1 MKTRRSFLKK
11 LTVGAAALNYAPGV
25 LRAGEANFLSQKAQP
40 VRFGLI
46 GKGTM
51 GTSDTNTALRVE
63 GTQLVAVCDLY
74 DTRLKQANDTW
85 GSDLFLTKEY
95 KEILDRDDVD
105 AVIVAT
111 PDHWHQQIAI
121 EAMKAGK
128 HVYCEKP
135 VIHKLS
141 EGQALIDAQKESG
154 RLFQNGSQGM
164 ASLGNR
170 VARELVLAGALGKI
184 NYVEAQFTRAPEE
197 LKKYVAPED
206 ATEES
211 IWWER
216 FIGNAPQQ
224 AFDPQRF
231 FAWRHWKDYGTG
243 LAGDL
248 FVHVLSSI
256 HYIMD
261 AIGPE
266 KVYTTGGLRYYT
278 NGYRDTPDIMLGLL
292 DYPDKDDLGAFT
304 VSLGANYADGVSKKW
319 GSTDFTIVGEKGS
332 LEVHWDSVTLRT
344 YDDADVSTFESL
356 ATIGQGM
363 DQPQKISSKEYA
375 FRAEKGYKGGHYD
388 HLYNFITGIRNQS
401 PLVADVLFGVRT
413 SSAALLSFD
422 SYFRGEPIYWN
433 AGLLKEKKRG
443 SKRS

>member
-154 RLFQNGSQGM
+154 SFFQNGSQGM

-170 VARELVLAGALGKI
+170 AARELILAGALGKI
-184 NYVEAQFTRAPEE
+184 NYVEAQFTAAPQVLKKYEAPEE
-197 LKKYVAPED
+197 

-211 IWWER
+211 IWWDR
-216 FIGNAPQQ
+216 FIGNAPQHE
-224 AFDPQRF
+224 FDPQRF
-231 FAWRHWKDYGTG
+231 FVWRNWKDYGTG

-256 HYIMD
+256 HFIMD
-261 AIGPE
+261 TVGPE
-266 KVYTTGGLRYYT
+266 KVYTTGGLRYYKD
-278 NGYRDTPDIMLGLL
+278 GYRDTPDIMLGLL
-292 DYPDKDDLGAFT
+292 DYPDKEGLGAFT

-332 LEVHWDSVTLRT
+332 LEVH
-344 YDDADVSTFESL
+344 
-356 ATIGQGM
+356 
-363 DQPQKISSKEYA
+363 
-375 FRAEKGYKGGHYD
+375 
-388 HLYNFITGIRNQS
+388 
-401 PLVADVLFGVRT
+401 
-413 SSAALLSFD
+413 
-422 SYFRGEPIYWN
+422 
-433 AGLLKEKKRG
+433 
-443 SKRS
+443 

>member
-1 MKTRRSFLKK
+1 MKGRRTFIKK
-11 LTVGAAALNYAPGV
+11 LTVGAAALNYVPGIIQASPISILKNKV
-25 LRAGEANFLSQKAQP
+25 QNIRL
-40 VRFGLI
+40 GLI
-46 GKGTM
+46 GKGGM

-74 DTRLKQANDTW
+74 DARLKLAKDTW
-85 GSDLFLTKEY
+85 GDDLFLTKEY
-95 KEILDRDDVD
+95 KEIIERDDVD

-121 EAMKAGK
+121 EAMRAGK

-141 EGQALIDAQKESG
+141 EGKALIKAQQETG

-164 ASLGNR
+164 ASIGNR
-170 VARELVLAGALGKI
+170 AAKELLLAGAIGKI
-184 NYVEAQFTRAPEE
+184 NYVEAQFTAAPQD
-197 LKKYVAPED
+197 LKKYVAPDD
-206 ATEES
+206 ATTES
-211 IWWER
+211 IWWDR
-216 FIGNAPQQ
+216 FLGNAPKH

-231 FAWRHWKDYGTG
+231 FVWRNWKDYGTG

-256 HYIMD
+256 HFITD
-261 AIGPE
+261 AVGPE

-278 NGYRDTPDIMLGLL
+278 DGYRDTPDIMLGLL
-292 DYPDKDDLGAFT
+292 DYPDKNDLGAFT

-332 LEVHWDSVTLRT
+332 LKVHWDHVVLRT
-344 YDDADVSTFESL
+344 HSDADTRSFGSL
-356 ATIGQGM
+356 KKLGQGI
-363 DQPQKISSKEYA
+363 DQPQKKSSNEYE
-375 FRAEKGYKGGHYD
+375 FRAEEGYKGGHYD
-388 HLYNFITGIRNQS
+388 HLNNFITGIRNQS

-422 SYFRGEPIYWN
+422 SYFRGEPIYWDAEN
-433 AGLLKEKKRG
+433 LRETRKPNKA
-443 SKRS
+443 

>member
-1 MKTRRSFLKK
+1 MKK

-25 LRAGEANFLSQKAQP
+25 LQAGEANFLSQKAQP
-40 VRFGLI
+40 IRLGLI
-46 GKGTM
+46 GKGNM

-74 DTRLKQANDTW
+74 DARLKQAKDTW
-85 GSDLFLTKEY
+85 GNDLFLTKEY

-170 VARELVLAGALGKI
+170 AARELVMAGALGKV
-184 NYVEAQFTRAPEE
+184 NFVEAQFTRAPEE
-197 LKKYVAPED
+197 LKKYEAPED

-211 IWWER
+211 IWWDR
-216 FIGNAPQQ
+216 FIGNAPRH

-231 FAWRHWKDYGTG
+231 FLWRYWKDYGTG

-278 NGYRDTPDIMLGLL
+278 DGSRDTPDIMLGLL
-292 DYPDKDDLGAFT
+292 DYPDKDALGTFT

-319 GSTDFTIVGEKGS
+319 GSTDFTIVGDKGS
-332 LEVHWDSVTLRT
+332 LEVHWDNVVLRT
-344 YDDADVSTFESL
+344 FDDADTATFGSL
-356 ATIGQGM
+356 KKIGQGI
-363 DQPQKISSKEYA
+363 DQPQKISSKEYV
-375 FRAEKGYKGGHYD
+375 FQAEKGYKGGHYD
-388 HLYNFITGIRNQS
+388 HLNNFITGIRNQT
-401 PLVADVLFGVRT
+401 PLIADVLFGVRT

-433 AGLLKEKKRG
+433 GALLKEEKK
-443 SKRS
+443 KPKKV

>member
-1 MKTRRSFLKK
+1 MKARRLFLKR
-11 LTVGAAALNYAPGV
+11 LTAGAAALSYAPG
-25 LRAGEANFLSQKAQP
+25 LLQAGPVNISKNRAQP
-40 VRFGLI
+40 IRLGLI
-46 GKGTM
+46 GKGGM
-51 GTSDTNTALRVE
+51 GTADTNTALRVE
-63 GTQLVAVCDLY
+63 GTELVAVCDLY
-74 DTRLKQANDTW
+74 DARLKLARDTW
-85 GSDLFLTKEY
+85 GNELFLTKEY

-141 EGQALIDAQKESG
+141 EGQALIKAQKDSG

-170 VARELVLAGALGKI
+170 AAKELLLAGAIGKI
-184 NYVEAQFTRAPEE
+184 NYVEAQFTAAPQE
-197 LKKYVAPED
+197 LKKYIAPED
-206 ATEES
+206 ATTES
-211 IWWER
+211 IWWDR
-216 FIGNAPQQ
+216 FIGNAPKHG
-224 AFDPQRF
+224 FEPQRF
-231 FAWRHWKDYGTG
+231 FAWRNWKDYGTG

-256 HYIMD
+256 HFITD
-261 AIGPE
+261 AIGPN

-278 NGYRDTPDIMLGLL
+278 DGYRDTPDIMLGLL
-292 DYPDKDDLGAFT
+292 DYPDQNGLGAFT

-332 LEVHWDSVTLRT
+332 LEVHWDNVILRT
-344 YDDADVSTFESL
+344 HDDTDTTTFDPL
-356 ATIGQGM
+356 KKLGQGI
-363 DQPQKISSKEYA
+363 DQPRKKSSKEYE
-375 FRAEKGYKGGHYD
+375 FHVEEGYKGGHYD
-388 HLYNFITGIRNQS
+388 HLNNFITGIKNES

-422 SYFRGEPIYWN
+422 SYFRGEPIYWDAEN
-433 AGLLKEKKRG
+433 LKEKTGPK
-443 SKRS
+443 KA

>member
-1 MKTRRSFLKK
+1 MKARRSFLKK
-11 LTVGAAALNYAPGV
+11 LTLGAAALNYAPG
-25 LRAGEANFLSQKAQP
+25 LLQAQSVNLIKNKIKP
-40 VRFGLI
+40 VRLGLI
-46 GKGTM
+46 GRGGM
-51 GTSDTNTALRVE
+51 GTADTNTALRVE

-74 DTRLKQANDTW
+74 DARLNQAKSTW
-85 GSDLFLTKEY
+85 GNDLFLSKDY
-95 KEILDRDDVD
+95 QEILDRDDID

-141 EGQALIDAQKESG
+141 EGEALIKTQRETG
-154 RLFQNGSQGM
+154 CLFQNGSQGM

-170 VARELVLAGALGKI
+170 AARELLLAGAIGKI
-184 NYVEAQFTRAPEE
+184 NYVEAQFTAAPRE
-197 LKKYVAPED
+197 LKQYTAPDD
-206 ATEES
+206 ATVES
-211 IWWER
+211 IWWDR
-216 FIGNAPQQ
+216 FLGNAPKH

-231 FAWRHWKDYGTG
+231 FVWRNWKDYGTG

-256 HYIMD
+256 HFITD
-261 AIGPE
+261 AVGPE

-278 NGYRDTPDIMLGLL
+278 DGYRDTPDIMLGLL
-292 DYPDKDDLGAFT
+292 DYPDKDNLGAFT

-332 LEVHWDSVTLRT
+332 LDVHWNNVVLKTHE
-344 YDDADVSTFESL
+344 DADTTTFESL
-356 ATIGQGM
+356 KTLGQGI
-363 DQPQKISSKEYA
+363 DQPRKKSSKEYE
-375 FRAEKGYKGGHYD
+375 FQAEEGYKGGHYD
-388 HLYNFITGIRNQS
+388 HLHNFITGVQNQS

-422 SYFRGEPIYWN
+422 SYFRGEPIYWDAEN
-433 AGLLKEKKRG
+433 LRERKNPRKT
-443 SKRS
+443 

>member
-1 MKTRRSFLKK
+1 MKGRRTFIKK
-11 LTVGAAALNYAPGV
+11 LTVGAAALNYVPGIIQASPISILKNKV
-25 LRAGEANFLSQKAQP
+25 QNIRL
-40 VRFGLI
+40 GLI
-46 GKGTM
+46 GKGGM

-74 DTRLKQANDTW
+74 DARLKLAKDTW
-85 GSDLFLTKEY
+85 GDDLFLTKEY
-95 KEILDRDDVD
+95 KEIIERDDVD

-121 EAMKAGK
+121 EAMRAGK

-141 EGQALIDAQKESG
+141 EGKALIKAQQETG

-164 ASLGNR
+164 ASIGNR
-170 VARELVLAGALGKI
+170 AAKELLLAGAIGKI
-184 NYVEAQFTRAPEE
+184 NYVEAQFTAAPQD
-197 LKKYVAPED
+197 LKKYVAPDD
-206 ATEES
+206 ATTES
-211 IWWER
+211 IWWDR
-216 FIGNAPQQ
+216 FLGNAPKH

-231 FAWRHWKDYGTG
+231 FVWRNWKDYGTG

-248 FVHVLSSI
+248 FIHVLSSI
-256 HYIMD
+256 HFITD
-261 AIGPE
+261 AVGPE

-278 NGYRDTPDIMLGLL
+278 DGYRDTPDIMLGLL
-292 DYPDKDDLGAFT
+292 DYPDKNDLGAFT

-332 LEVHWDSVTLRT
+332 LEVHWDHVVLRT
-344 YDDADVSTFESL
+344 HSDADTRSFGSL
-356 ATIGQGM
+356 KKLGQGI
-363 DQPQKISSKEYA
+363 DQPQKKSFNEYE
-375 FRAEKGYKGGHYD
+375 FRAEEGYKGGHYD
-388 HLYNFITGIRNQS
+388 HLNNFITGIRNQS

-422 SYFRGEPIYWN
+422 SYFRGEPIYWDAEN
-433 AGLLKEKKRG
+433 LRETRKPNKA
-443 SKRS
+443 